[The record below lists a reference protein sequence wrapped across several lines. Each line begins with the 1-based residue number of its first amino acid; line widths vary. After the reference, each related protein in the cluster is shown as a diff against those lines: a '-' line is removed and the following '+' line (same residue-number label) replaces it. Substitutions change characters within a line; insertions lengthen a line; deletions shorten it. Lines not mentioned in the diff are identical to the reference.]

1 MASMNDNSSKLV
13 KEICDRYG
21 NDSSRLMDIA
31 LEVQKKLGCVAPD
44 AIDIL
49 SAVLNVPRVSVDSL
63 VSFYA
68 FMSEERK
75 GSIVIRIC
83 NDVVDMMQG
92 TKQVAEAFSKELG
105 IPVGGTTEDGAF
117 TLEYTPCI
125 GMCDQAPAALVND
138 VVVTRLTA
146 EKAAAV
152 VKELKKHKDPFRL
165 VHEYGDSNNGHDLV
179 RAMVTNNIRERGQVI
194 FGDMPPGAA
203 LKNAIQMTPQEVI
216 RAVKT
221 ARLRGRGGA
230 GFPAGMKWE
239 FTRAAEG
246 SDKVLICNADEGE
259 PGTFKDR
266 VILTERA
273 ALLFEGMAVSGY
285 AIGAEL
291 GILYLR
297 GEYAYLHA
305 YLESVLASRRSGGL
319 LGKNI
324 CGKEGFNFD
333 IRIQMGGGAYVCGE
347 ETALIS
353 SCEGLRGDPKNR
365 PPFPAQKG
373 YLGRPTSVN
382 NVETLC
388 CAARIIEKGAPWFTT
403 IGNEKSTG
411 TKLISISGDCKK
423 PGVYEIPFG
432 TTVKGLL
439 AKAGAKDT
447 VAVQV
452 GGPSGSLIDPGQFD
466 RVICFDD
473 LATGGAV
480 VVFGEGRDLL
490 DVVEQYLE
498 FFVDESCGYCT
509 PCRVGN
515 TLLLDGI
522 KRVRRGTADKGTL
535 DMMSSLSLTMK
546 AASRCGLGQT
556 SFNPVLTAMKNF
568 PQLFAKAAVV
578 PAGALRPGFDV
589 AESAAAAASIAGR
602 PSTGSGQAP
611 STGSGQDGLPH

>member
-1 MASMNDNSSKLV
+1 MASMNENSSKLV
-13 KEICDRYG
+13 KEICSRYG
-21 NDSSRLMDIA
+21 KDKNRLMDVA
-31 LEVQKKLGCVAPD
+31 LDVQKELGCVPPD
-44 AIDIL
+44 AVDTIAASLGI
-49 SAVLNVPRVSVDSL
+49 PRVSVESL

-68 FMSEERK
+68 FMSAERK

-92 TKQVAEAFSKELG
+92 AKQVADAFSRELG
-105 IPVGGTTEDGAF
+105 IPLGGTTEDGIF

-125 GMCDQAPAALVND
+125 GMCDQAPAALINE

-146 EKAAAV
+146 EKAGEIVRALKNHRDPAA
-152 VKELKKHKDPFRL
+152 L
-165 VHEYGDSNNGHDLV
+165 VHEYGDGNNGHDLV
-179 RAMVTNNIRERGQVI
+179 RSMVTNNIRERGQVI
-194 FGDMPPGAA
+194 FGDMTPGAA
-203 LKNAIQMTPQEVI
+203 LKNAVQMTPQEVI

-246 SDKVLICNADEGE
+246 VDKVLICNADEGE

-273 ALLFEGMAVSGY
+273 ALLFEGMAVAGY

-297 GEYAYLHA
+297 GEYAYLLP
-305 YLESVLASRRSGGL
+305 YLESVLVSRRSGGL
-319 LGKNI
+319 LGKDI
-324 CGKEGFNFD
+324 CGKTGFNFD
-333 IRIQMGGGAYVCGE
+333 IRIQMGGGAYICGE

-388 CAARIIEKGAPWFTT
+388 CAARIIEKGGPWFIT

-411 TKLISISGDCKK
+411 TKLISISGDCRK

-432 TTVKGLL
+432 TTVRELL
-439 AKAGAKDT
+439 AKAGAKDPA
-447 VAVQV
+447 AVQI

-466 RVICFDD
+466 RAVCFDD

-480 VVFGEGRDLL
+480 VVFGQERDLL

-498 FFVDESCGYCT
+498 FFVDESCGHCT
-509 PCRVGN
+509 PCRAGN
-515 TLLLDGI
+515 ALLLDGVR
-522 KRVRRGTADKGTL
+522 RVRKGTADKGTL
-535 DMMSSLSLTMK
+535 DMMSSLSSTMK

-556 SFNPVLTAMKNF
+556 SFNPVLTAMKNL
-568 PQLFAKAAVV
+568 PHLFAAAAAR
-578 PAGALRPGFDV
+578 PAGALRPGFDL
-589 AESAAAAASIAGR
+589 AGSTAIAASIAGH
-602 PSTGSGQAP
+602 GI
-611 STGSGQDGLPH
+611 PHH